1 MRKFLDAKVICPT
14 KDIDKSEWLER
25 RRYGIGGSDAATV
38 VNMNPYNSVTNLYLE
53 KIHNNFGVDI
63 DFNILNSNLEN
74 KDALNLG
81 EKSYRMEL
89 GNKLKDFVAR
99 EFYLKTNKKLLKVNG
114 ILRNDK
120 YPFAIANIDRYVC
133 GERAILLCKTTNIYN
148 KKEWQNQV
156 PIHYQIQ
163 CYHYMAV
170 TGVNMCYVA
179 VLIANDE
186 LIIHEVKRD
195 EEAIDYIMSE
205 EEKFWKD
212 YIIGDKILLPD
223 GSEDYSNYLKFKYKD
238 SKDDVV
244 NIFVSDESLSR
255 YDEIAMT
262 MKKLDKEKKIIEQM
276 VQSEMGE
283 YEVAYLGDRKVTWK
297 TQVRSSLD
305 TKRLKVDY
313 KDLVSEYTKTTTSRV
328 FRM

>member
-1 MRKFLDAKVICPT
+1 MRRFLDAKVICST
-14 KDIDKSEWLER
+14 KGMDKEEWIER
-25 RRYGIGGSDAATV
+25 RRYGIGGSDAAAV

-53 KIHNNFGVDI
+53 KVHNNFGVDI
-63 DFNILNSNLEN
+63 DFNILKSNLEN
-74 KDALNLG
+74 KDLNLD

-99 EFYLKTNKKLLKVNG
+99 EFYLKTNKKLVRVNG

-133 GERAILLCKTTNIYN
+133 GERAILMCKTTNIYN
-148 KKEWQNQV
+148 KKEWQYQV

-170 TGVNMCYVA
+170 TGVTKCYVA
-179 VLIANDE
+179 VLVANDE
-186 LIIHEVKRD
+186 LIIHEVEKD
-195 EEAIDYIMSE
+195 EEAIDYVMSE

-212 YIIGDKILLPD
+212 YVMGDKILLPD
-223 GSEDYSNYLKFKYKD
+223 GSEEYSNYLKSKYKD
-238 SKDDVV
+238 SRDEVV
-244 NIFVSDESLSR
+244 NIFISDDKLSR

-262 MKKLDKEKKIIEQM
+262 IKKLDKEKKAIEQM

-283 YEVAYLGDRKVTWK
+283 YEVAFLGDRKVTWK
-297 TQVRSSLD
+297 TQVRNSLD

-313 KDLVSEYTKTTTSRV
+313 KDLVSEYTKTSTSRV